1 VISPKVKVAIIK
13 LFPPGGQCETFVG
26 VTSVFIAAKHEAS
39 IYSIAFIHDGVRIKS
54 SLPFI
59 FMDGAEV

>member
-1 VISPKVKVAIIK
+1 VISSKAKVAIIK

-26 VTSVFIAAKHEAS
+26 V
-39 IYSIAFIHDGVRIKS
+39 RIKS